1 MQSLHMFFFL
11 FPFPFLQLV
20 PGPRQDTHHIFVLLS
35 HDYSHNWADNSF
47 YNLIN
52 SRKMF
57 LPTQAANNTHTSS
70 SQRREHSVTTT
81 IQAPTEDENKKMIAI
96 MTDGGKNGEMGMQ
109 IKFNRKNEW

>member
-11 FPFPFLQLV
+11 FPFLQLV
-20 PGPRQDTHHIFVLLS
+20 PGQRQDTHHIFVLLS

-70 SQRREHSVTTT
+70 PQRREHSVTTT
-81 IQAPTEDENKKMIAI
+81 IVPTEDENKKKMIAI
-96 MTDGGKNGEMGMQ
+96 MTDGGKNGEKGMQ